1 MTPAQVAEDL
11 LPVYTRLIDSPE
23 SIRER
28 VFEHLDDFVAG
39 LPPDLAWMTFLGLE
53 KAWELDTLG
62 QWRTREAVALHLP
75 AFYTLFVKQE
85 RDISPILSMTLAAL
99 LDKFAAVRE
108 AAIQSIPKSYQSLN
122 GTKFDHPFREM
133 ILGLATASAYRQR
146 VTFTRCLKEFIKPPP
161 NRQAFENFFV
171 PALPSLRHDVVDVR
185 IALAQVVGDL
195 FKARSYY
202 DNEPKV
208 PEEICQLVRDLAADE
223 SLDVRDTV
231 RHIDLN
237 GLGKG
242 KGPVIQ
248 EQQKPSQKSPALAP
262 LAQKSSYL
270 SPSPPRKDYDPDAT
284 PQPSAAEKELAR
296 APDPFDSSFEQEIH
310 KDD

>member
-1 MTPAQVAEDL
+1 
-11 LPVYTRLIDSPE
+11 LIDSLEP
-23 SIRER
+23 IRER

-39 LPPDLAWMTFLGLE
+39 LPPDLGWMTFLGLE

-85 RDISPILSMTLAAL
+85 RDIAPILSMTLAAL
-99 LDKFAAVRE
+99 LDKFAAVRD
-108 AAIQSIPKSYQSLN
+108 AAIQSIPQSYLSLS

-133 ILGLATASAYRQR
+133 ILGLATAPAYRRR

-161 NRQAFENFFV
+161 NREAFENFFV

-185 IALAQVVGDL
+185 IALAQIVGDL

-202 DNEPKV
+202 DNEPRV

-231 RHIDLN
+231 RHIRLD

-242 KGPVIQ
+242 KGPALDN
-248 EQQKPSQKSPALAP
+248 QKSSHDSPVVAP
-262 LAQKSSYL
+262 LAEKSSYL
-270 SPSPPRKDYDPDAT
+270 TPSPPRKDQDPDAT
-284 PQPSAAEKELAR
+284 PQPSAAERELAR

-310 KDD
+310 KIDSSQ